1 MKEDNDVRR
10 IFLLN
15 PDPRLLREAA
25 LAGAQVRSIRVD
37 VTDESALREP
47 LARAAEAGL
56 CVNPA
61 RALKVL
67 SDPAAV
73 QRLVRDNR
81 LSPDGIAA
89 AHGDLRLTVETLSVH
104 GMHQAVG
111 ITARMPY
118 GLLHPAPLTDDTA
131 AEVRA
136 VVTALLDLAGYQYGP
151 AHAEVT
157 LTPSGPV
164 ITDCRAGLG
173 DDPVP
178 ELVKEAGG
186 FDLAA
191 GAIEVLS
198 GRLVHAARPNRFAR
212 PCWPRRGC
220 WRAPRW
226 ASCRTSGSSRRPG
239 RCAPG
244 TSSCMPTR
252 PRWRPGAWPPSEH
265 WSSATG
271 ADRPP
276 GTDRERFGTG
286 RPHC

>member
-25 LAGAQVRSIRVD
+25 LAGAQVRSVRVD

-47 LARAAEAGL
+47 LAQAAEAGL

-67 SDPAAV
+67 SDPEAV

-89 AHGDLRLTVETLSVH
+89 APGDLRLTVETLSVH

-111 ITARMPY
+111 ITARMAY

-164 ITDCRAGLG
+164 ITGCRAGLG

-178 ELVKEAGG
+178 ELVKVAGG

-198 GRLVHAARPNRFAR
+198 GRLVHAARPNRFAAAAVL
-212 PCWPRRGC
+212 
-220 WRAPRW
+220 APPW
-226 ASCRTSGSSRRPG
+226 LLESTEVGV
-239 RCAPG
+239 
-244 TSSCMPTR
+244 MPHV
-252 PRWRPGAWPPSEH
+252 GFVA
-265 WSSATG
+265 
-271 ADRPP
+271 PP
-276 GTDRERFGTG
+276 GTL
-286 RPHC
+286 RPGHLVVHADSPEVAARRVASLRALVVGDNR

>member
-15 PDPRLLREAA
+15 PDQRLIREAA
-25 LAGAQVRSIRVD
+25 LANVQVRSTRVD
-37 VTDESALREP
+37 VTDESALRAA
-47 LARAAEAGL
+47 LALAAEAGL

-61 RALKVL
+61 RALWIL
-67 SDPAAV
+67 SDPEAV

-81 LSPDGIAA
+81 LSSGGTEVRP
-89 AHGDLRLTVETLSVH
+89 GDLRLTVETLSVH

-157 LTPSGPV
+157 LTPVGPV
-164 ITDCRAGLG
+164 ITGCRAGLA

-178 ELVKEAGG
+178 ELLKAAGG

-191 GAIEVLS
+191 GAIEVLA
-198 GRLVHAARPNRFAR
+198 GRLIQAPRPNRFAAAAVL
-212 PCWPRRGC
+212 
-220 WRAPRW
+220 APPW
-226 ASCRTSGSSRRPG
+226 LLATAEVGVLPHVGFVAPPAARRPG
-239 RCAPG
+239 
-244 TSSCMPTR
+244 
-252 PRWRPGAWPPSEH
+252 H
-265 WSSATG
+265 LVVH
-271 ADRPP
+271 ADSPEVAAQRVASLRALVV
-276 GTDRERFGTG
+276 GEDL
-286 RPHC
+286 

>member
-15 PDPRLLREAA
+15 PDPRLVREAA
-25 LAGAQVRSIRVD
+25 LAGVQVRSVRVD
-37 VTDESALREP
+37 VTDESALRVP
-47 LARAAEAGL
+47 LAQAAEAGL

-61 RALKVL
+61 RALRVL

-81 LSPDGIAA
+81 LSPGGTEAA
-89 AHGDLRLTVETLSVH
+89 PGDLRLTVETLSVH

-157 LTPSGPV
+157 LTPGGPV
-164 ITDCRAGLG
+164 ITGCRAGLG

-178 ELVKEAGG
+178 ELLKAAGG

-191 GAIEVLS
+191 GAIEVLA
-198 GRLVHAARPNRFAR
+198 GRLVHAARPNRFAAAAVLAPPWLLETAEVGVLPHVR
-212 PCWPRRGC
+212 FVAPPE
-220 WRAPRW
+220 APRPGHFVVHADSPEVAARRV
-226 ASCRTSGSSRRPG
+226 ASLRTLVVGD
-239 RCAPG
+239 
-244 TSSCMPTR
+244 
-252 PRWRPGAWPPSEH
+252 
-265 WSSATG
+265 
-271 ADRPP
+271 DR
-276 GTDRERFGTG
+276 
-286 RPHC
+286 